1 MNGSFP
7 ALVAFVVVMSVTP
20 GPNNVMLAAASANY
34 GLRAA
39 VPQMLGIAVGAA
51 AMMAAVGLALAAVL
65 EVLPRTAGAV
75 RWVGLAWLLF
85 LAWKVANAGAPG
97 SADARPPLGF
107 LGAAAFQWIN
117 PKAWLLGI
125 GGNAAFVRPD
135 AALLPQVAL
144 VALVFLVVAIPCM
157 LPWAALGG
165 AARRLLTSPARLRA
179 FNWTMAAL
187 LVASIVPMAWE

>member
-165 AARRLLTSPARLRA
+165 AARRLLTSPA
-179 FNWTMAAL
+179 
-187 LVASIVPMAWE
+187 

>member
-144 VALVFLVVAIPCM
+144 VALVFLVVAIPYV

>member
-179 FNWTMAAL
+179 FNWAMAAL
-187 LVASIVPMAWE
+187 LVASMVPMAWE

>member
-187 LVASIVPMAWE
+187 LVASMVPMAWE